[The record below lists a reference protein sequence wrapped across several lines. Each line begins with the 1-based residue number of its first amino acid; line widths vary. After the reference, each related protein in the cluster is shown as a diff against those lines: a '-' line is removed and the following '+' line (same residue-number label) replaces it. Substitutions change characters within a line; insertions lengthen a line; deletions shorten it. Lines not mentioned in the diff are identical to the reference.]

1 MGFIH
6 ARRIR
11 CPTLLAS
18 VGNGSAEHVSGPV
31 SRVLSPKHRTDG
43 HLSGMSVARHLDAAN
58 PSVVL
63 SLRTTWSRR
72 AASPLLLGLAPDG
85 VYRAAFVS
93 EDAVGSYPAVSPL
106 PVTGLPGPL
115 AVCSLWHFPSGY
127 PAWALPSILPCGART
142 FLTSCEARPSGP
154 LTNGCF
160 YTRTSSFQTSIRPQF
175 SQRRSLS
182 VRRASTNSCGES
194 CLKHPPQE
202 PFLTA
207 TAATPPLTT
216 RRIRS

>member
-1 MGFIH
+1 MPNKKRGQWIRRARKRACKPSSVAQTSDGWSFIWDVG
-6 ARRIR
+6 
-11 CPTLLAS
+11 CPTPRC
-18 VGNGSAEHVSGPV
+18 GQPE
-31 SRVLSPKHRTDG
+31 
-43 HLSGMSVARHLDAAN
+43 
-58 PSVVL
+58 
-63 SLRTTWSRR
+63 RR
-72 AASPLLLGLAPDG
+72 AVLADNLVEAGSLSAPIRPCTGWGLPCRLRLRRRGGLLPRRFTLAR
-85 VYRAAFVS
+85 YR
-93 EDAVGSYPAVSPL
+93 
-106 PVTGLPGPL
+106 LPGPL

-175 SQRRSLS
+175 SQRRILS
-182 VRRASTNSCGES
+182 VRRASTNSWGES

-207 TAATPPLTT
+207 TAATPPLTI